1 MEPVL
6 KDVPLEF
13 RMGFEAGEKQMLE
26 DVLEL
31 VESIKGATVKSA
43 AENEDPQQRSVFGG
57 AIGALTLVY
66 ATLTQVRE
74 MKSTGDRPSVAAIEK
89 GIIDSTVTGL
99 SSIYGE
105 CVRHSLQAAVDAAKK
120 KL

>member
-6 KDVPLEF
+6 KDVPLDF

-26 DVLEL
+26 DLLEL
-31 VESIKGATVKSA
+31 IESIKSATVKSA
-43 AENEDPQQRSVFGG
+43 AENDDPQQRSAFGG

-66 ATLTQVRE
+66 AALTQVRE

-89 GIIDSTVTGL
+89 GIIDSVVTGL

-105 CVRHSLQAAVDAAKK
+105 RHRHSLRAAVDAAKK